1 MYKYL
6 LYYFSLFSRN
16 DFYSSQILIFLPFI
30 RFHNII
36 REEYQYEKEIVEDR
50 IEKWSTARLM
60 KEGFTIIDLTVY
72 PRGNL
77 FQEKVFRFSCS
88 SNDDKLPFH
97 QFAVGDGVRITTA
110 LGDPL
115 SPDSIDGVLLDRRQK
130 YLDICLN
137 NSDSNKIDSMMKY
150 RLDCMV
156 NRVTYDRQI
165 EALQTFLTP
174 PSVGVL
180 GVSRAVRDI
189 MLYSYPNSMIQL
201 ANTPGGLKMALP
213 LTNTT
218 NSPELNMGSEES
230 RDKEVMG
237 NEIESGSDVLKIEED
252 EVAVLSATLHRGRE
266 MTGVKVEQG
275 GVIRYRQRGSEEDSP
290 EHEKI
295 MSQIARPI
303 EQLQQQ
309 LFSKSSKGKKI
320 LIFDPN
326 IHFNSSSSDNSGN
339 GIDSNNNINHL
350 SREKETEISTENF
363 LHSNF
368 ENKEAF
374 LPSFQNQKVS
384 NGNEIIMKD
393 ESFDSQKI
401 LVSGDDAIGINPAVF
416 TTNERLREM
425 AETFTGSAK
434 VIPYSNEEIDTVIEL
449 IVKQHPMNES
459 QLLSLKKAIHQT
471 VSLIQGPPGTGKTR
485 TACSILA
492 VTVALKDQRLSLGG
506 QDAVGLKLQKVLACA
521 HSNIAADNLL
531 EGLVA
536 QKVNV
541 VRLGMFS
548 TNISYINYI
557 YLSIISLNLISI
569 IIKLFLNFYLDYCK
583 LSQE

>member
-1 MYKYL
+1 
-6 LYYFSLFSRN
+6 
-16 DFYSSQILIFLPFI
+16 
-30 RFHNII
+30 
-36 REEYQYEKEIVEDR
+36 
-50 IEKWSTARLM
+50 M
-60 KEGFTIIDLTVY
+60 KEGFTIIDLAVY

-97 QFAVGDGVRITTA
+97 QFAVGDSIRITTA

-115 SPDSIDGVLLDRRQK
+115 SPDSIDGVLLDRRQR

-137 NSDSNKIDSMMKY
+137 NSDSNKIDTMMKY

-174 PSVGVL
+174 PSMGVL

-230 RDKEVMG
+230 RDKEMMG
-237 NEIESGSDVLKIEED
+237 NEIENGNDVLKVEED
-252 EVAVLSATLHRGRE
+252 ELAVLSAALNKGRE

-275 GVIRYRQRGSEEDSP
+275 GANRYRQRGSEEDSP

-309 LFSKSSKGKKI
+309 LFSKSLKGKKI
-320 LIFDPN
+320 LISNPN
-326 IHFNSSSSDNSGN
+326 IHIDSSSSGNSN
-339 GIDSNNNINHL
+339 SCIDSNSNINYL
-350 SREKETEISTENF
+350 SRETENSTNF
-363 LHSNF
+363 LQSNF

-374 LPSFQNQKVS
+374 LPSFISQKVS
-384 NGNEIIMKD
+384 NENKIIIMD
-393 ESFDSQKI
+393 ERFDCQEI
-401 LVSGDDAIGINPAVF
+401 PVSGDDAIGINPAVF

-434 VIPYSNEEIDTVIEL
+434 VIPYSNEEIDTVIKL

-471 VSLIQGPPGTGKTR
+471 VTLIQGPPGTGKTR

-492 VTVALKDQRLSLGG
+492 VTVALKDQRLSLSG

-548 TNISYINYI
+548 INISYINNI
-557 YLSIISLNLISI
+557 YSSIISRNLISVS
-569 IIKLFLNFYLDYCK
+569 LNSF
-583 LSQE
+583 